1 MADPITNLD
10 QEEIVVVSKERV
22 QKLTEDTLKVVNK
35 RIAERIVNEITDDS
49 DVNHTPSAAAV
60 NTAIKNIRHI
70 VNLVV
75 ASGDPAD
82 AQITPNDKTLYTVRK
97 TAEDTI
103 ATPYIWEEGKGFI
116 NVEGEG
122 KEPEYVINIITDQE
136 IADAVDAADEA
147 TKPIL

>member
-1 MADPITNLD
+1 MADPNVN
-10 QEEIVVVSKERV
+10 QEDIVVVSRERV

-35 RIAERIVNEITDDS
+35 RINERIVNVINDDS

-70 VNLVV
+70 VNLVI
-75 ASGDPAD
+75 ASGNPDD

-97 TAEDTI
+97 TADDKI

-122 KEPEYVINIITDQE
+122 GEFPYDISVITEQE
-136 IADAVDAADEA
+136 ISDAVAAADEA
-147 TKPIL
+147 TRPVF